1 MRRALVVLASLAIQG
16 VLCTTVDA
24 HVDVPSDIDALI
36 HAASEYRG
44 ASYWQM
50 VAVLRCESNHW
61 DRAVIDGRKKGRD
74 GEVGIAQIL
83 PSWTAAGKKYGS
95 LGALFESRTGDYS
108 ASDSIYF
115 MAWAFTHGLR
125 GHWHC

>member
-1 MRRALVVLASLAIQG
+1 MRRLIAIALFVVVQGASVVG
-16 VLCTTVDA
+16 VEA
-24 HVDVPSDIDALI
+24 HVDVPADIDTII
-36 HAASEYRG
+36 HAAAAYRG
-44 ASYWQM
+44 VSYWEM
-50 VAVLRCESNHW
+50 VKVLRCESVHW
-61 DRAVIDGRKKGRD
+61 NRAVIEGRKKGRD

-83 PSWTAAGKKYGS
+83 PSWTPAAKRHGS

-115 MAWAFTHGLR
+115 MAYAFSRGMR